1 MGWNRGEM
9 WGCYTGGMDTICLRA
24 YWLGNE
30 IGLDALAQHFGLSR
44 RSKWEDLLHLDQD
57 NLAGVLREPQGKGV
71 DLVTFGCIVAWGMGH
86 HEVVD
91 LVAYLRKVQPRLLD
105 PDERF
110 QDDLLLQIGAE
121 VLEIR
126 DDRVALPSLDPW
138 RTGILSTVHSKSVAL
153 ERVEHE
159 IERLLDDAEP
169 VVQNLSRGRVSPSD
183 RKVSSLSGQIMS
195 FRLDTVS
202 YIQLLDK
209 PDATWDN
216 PEAEDFYGRLSQLF
230 ELQERYDKIQ
240 AKSTVL
246 MDLTGVVTNYAHHHH
261 SARLEWMIILLI
273 VFEILLSLYEMFVRV
288 H

>member
-1 MGWNRGEM
+1 
-9 WGCYTGGMDTICLRA
+9 MDTIRLRA

-44 RSKWEDLLHLDQD
+44 KSKWEDLLHLEMA
-57 NLAGVLREPQGKGV
+57 NLTGVLREPQGKSV
-71 DLVTFGCIVAWGMGH
+71 DLFSFGCVVALGMGH

-91 LVAYLRKVQPRLLD
+91 LVAYLRKVQPRLLE

-110 QDDLLLQIGAE
+110 HDDLLLQIGSE
-121 VLEIR
+121 RLEIG
-126 DDRVALPSLDPW
+126 DDRVALPALDPW
-138 RTGILSTVHSKSVAL
+138 MSGILSTVLSKSVAL

-159 IERLLDDAEP
+159 IERLLDDADP
-169 VVQNLSRGRVSPSD
+169 VVQKLSSGRVTPAD
-183 RKVSSLSGQIMS
+183 RKVSSLAGQIMS

-216 PEAEDFYGRLSQLF
+216 PAAEDFYGRLSQLF

-273 VFEILLSLYEMFVRV
+273 VFDILLSLFEKFAQLF
-288 H
+288 